1 MSCDR
6 CGEYII
12 VGDYFRKGESMFERL
27 DSFVLR
33 LLFGKESEKR
43 TPCDE
48 AEEKKGVNYTLTS
61 VFPSKAAMEA
71 ALKARPYN
79 S

>member
-1 MSCDR
+1 
-6 CGEYII
+6 
-12 VGDYFRKGESMFERL
+12 MFEKL
-27 DSFVLR
+27 NNFVLR
-33 LLFGKESEKR
+33 LLFGKEGKV
-43 TPCDE
+43 E
-48 AEEKKGVNYTLTS
+48 ASYYGAGEKKGANYTLTS